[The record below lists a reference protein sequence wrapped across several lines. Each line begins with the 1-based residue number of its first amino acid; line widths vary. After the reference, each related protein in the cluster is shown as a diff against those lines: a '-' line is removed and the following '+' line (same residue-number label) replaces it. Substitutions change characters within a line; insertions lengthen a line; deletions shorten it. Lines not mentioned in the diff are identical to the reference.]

1 MTKMQGVIAA
11 VVAVILG
18 AAGLSVRAQQ
28 QQQQAAQQLYVVTY
42 VDVYPNFAADG
53 AKFLQ
58 QFAADSRKDPGS
70 VRFEVM
76 KDTAR
81 QNHMAIVE
89 VWRDRK
95 AFEAHLAAPHTK
107 AVREKIQQM
116 LGSPFDERLYNLLP

>member
-11 VVAVILG
+11 AVAVILG
-18 AAGLSVRAQQ
+18 VAGLSVRA
-28 QQQQAAQQLYVVTY
+28 QQQAAQQLYVVTY

-58 QFAADSRKDPGS
+58 QFAADSRKDAGS

-89 VWRDRK
+89 VWRDQK

-107 AVREKIQQM
+107 AFREKIQQM